1 MSTIKSNVAD
11 YLTQIERLT
20 NTNLQILK
28 TINDSF
34 FTKQNHLYADVND
47 TTYVI
52 PSFISLENKIN
63 MLQENFENLIKAP
76 ETCEAY
82 FNFDGNTRAIE
93 VRKYNHTPDSITI
106 PTVTTYGIDS
116 NDIFKDFMTPVP
128 YINIDLPSL
137 PNDIVEVNI
146 KKIVAKS
153 DFLKAAFKARLGYTK
168 EITDENGQTSIQQ
181 LYHESVNAAYSDI
194 NKFLLNS
201 VEDVDYVEYDTIYKL
216 PIRKN
221 IGTGSYVIESV
232 ISDEIDESLNELITL
247 KLRDKLT
254 YRLFDETIEKP
265 LQVGDELI
273 NYDGTG
279 KVVITEVR
287 TSTNTIVVKVVNGE
301 YLNFLGTDSYD
312 TNNGM
317 DIHDMSKLRFNT
329 ACDFTADK
337 YIKLPLEE
345 DQYVFVAIAPVNSRM
360 NVQAPWGT
368 GLIIDTYSLK
378 NNNINFNTYYKD
390 NVKNIGDVLFEMT
403 SMVTSPITKLS
414 QDEFN
419 TLTSIKP
426 IFQPGA
432 VAVMQ
437 INKHLNN
444 STTVKNIRNAYNQKK
459 AAESSLSEVQVK
471 INDINTKLSAISFDD
486 VSGVRSSYTAQLN
499 TLNNQKNELLTI
511 ISNSMDTISI
521 NANAAE
527 IPIENAKYRIRGFY
541 VPNINI
547 GGVDYANNVI
557 GIKVQYRYKN
567 LSTELGNA
575 TSINSTNGN
584 KTYIYSDWNNMST
597 SNKNKIAKC
606 IDGTYKYEYEAS
618 NENINEPSY
627 NQIDIPISQGETVDI
642 RVKLVYDFGQPYV
655 TVMSDWS
662 DIVNVAF
669 PDEFI
674 KDTPILTIIE
684 ENNNDIETNRFNNI
698 LKTSGVDAHINDVIT
713 DQNITYYH
721 KPESIASGFYTDER
735 KIIPLKDKLMSLSN
749 DIALIKNNI
758 LGATGNF
765 KINAEIGDMSTTLY
779 SDRENSLTLE
789 SYNSF
794 SSNNGNGYQYE
805 YGSIGSWDL
814 TDNHISSDR
823 TIDGAYA
830 YEHGVVST
838 LINISIVNTGD
849 TAMKLY
855 SLFPGNRDVTIN
867 RTASS
872 VVNKNNY
879 CNDINEGVWYKYQPN
894 GMALQTQNQFITFRI
909 NDPWTGQPYYKAAV
923 NTRSPYNE
931 SRLIDKV
938 VVGDKLGMVVYPFVS
953 TKYGLCIDSDDVRSY
968 IVINPGEEI
977 VVPLYC
983 EFVATE
989 PNTSIE
995 KTIAFDIRTSLYSD
1009 PTNYTL
1015 KIIGKNTTSIQDQLT
1030 IGNKRNI
1037 WNRLKNNSKYNIT
1050 VK

>member
-1 MSTIKSNVAD
+1 MSTINANVAD
-11 YLTQIERLT
+11 YFTQIEKLT

-106 PTVTTYGIDS
+106 PTITSYSVDS

-128 YINIDLPSL
+128 YINIEMPSL
-137 PNDIVEVNI
+137 PDDIVEVNV

-153 DFLKAAFKARLGYTK
+153 DFLKAAFKSKLGYTK
-168 EITDENGQTSIQQ
+168 EITDDNGQVSVQQ
-181 LYHESVNAAYSDI
+181 LYHESINASYSDI
-194 NKFLLNS
+194 YKFLLNS

-232 ISDEIDESLNELITL
+232 VSDEIDESLNEFITL

-254 YRLFDETIEKP
+254 YKLFDETIEKP

-312 TNNGM
+312 TNNGT

-329 ACDFTADK
+329 SVDFAADK

-360 NVQAPWGT
+360 NVQAPWGV
-368 GLIIDTYSLK
+368 GLIVDTYSLK
-378 NNNINFNTYYKD
+378 NNDVNFNTYYKD
-390 NVKNIGDVLFEMT
+390 NVKNIGDILFEMT

-419 TLTSIKP
+419 ALTTIKP
-426 IFQPGA
+426 LFQPGS

-459 AAESSLSEVQVK
+459 TAESSLSEVQVK

-486 VSGVRSSYTAQLN
+486 VSGIRSSYTAQLN

-511 ISNSMDTISI
+511 INNSIDTISI
-521 NANAAE
+521 NANSAE

-547 GGVDYANNVI
+547 GGVNYVDNVI

-575 TSINSTNGN
+575 TSINSIDGN
-584 KTYIYSDWNNMST
+584 KTYIYSDWNNMIT
-597 SNKNKIAKC
+597 SNKNKIVKC
-606 IDGTYKYEYEAS
+606 INGTYKYEYEAS

-642 RVKLVYDFGQPYV
+642 RVKLIYDFGQPYV
-655 TVMSDWS
+655 TMTSDWS
-662 DIVNVAF
+662 DIINVAF

-698 LKTSGVDAHINDVIT
+698 LKTSGVDAHINDIVT

-749 DIALIKNNI
+749 DIALIKNDI
-758 LGATGNF
+758 LGASGNY
-765 KINAEIGDMSTTLY
+765 KVNVELGDMSTTLY
-779 SDRENSLTLE
+779 SDRENALTLE

-794 SSNNGNGYQYE
+794 SSDNPTDGNYSY
-805 YGSIGSWDL
+805 
-814 TDNHISSDR
+814 DN
-823 TIDGAYA
+823 
-830 YEHGVVST
+830 GVVST
-838 LINISIVNTGD
+838 LINISIVNTGE

-855 SLFPGNRDVTIN
+855 SLFPGNRDLIINKTVT
-867 RTASS
+867 S

-879 CNDINEGVWYKYQPN
+879 CNNDNEGVWYKYQPN
-894 GMALQTQNQFITFRI
+894 GISLQTQNQFITFRI
-909 NDPWTGQPYYKAAV
+909 NDPWTGQSYYKAGV
-923 NTRSPYNE
+923 NTQSTLND
-931 SRLIDKV
+931 SLQIDKV
-938 VVGDKLGMVVYPFVS
+938 VSSDKLGMVVYPFVS
-953 TKYGLCIDSDDVRSY
+953 TKYGLCIDSDDIRSY
-968 IVINPGEEI
+968 VVINPGDEI
-977 VVPLYC
+977 IVPIYC
-983 EFVATE
+983 EFVASE
-989 PNTSIE
+989 PNSSIE

-1030 IGNKRNI
+1030 TGNKRNI